1 MALLPMLL
9 AVACTDKKPSA
20 PATSGQS
27 CDSLIVKID
36 SLGVAFTLRADI
48 PAANSALQQNLAD
61 YIASKLFMPEDS
73 IAAPT
78 YNGDLHTFLKDCARI
93 KWQEMESDTF
103 DGYPE
108 ALGPDDDGI
117 TAAEAREMAA
127 MAAATDSIF
136 LSSGETAFRMVYDD
150 DSLASWQYDYFY
162 YNQET
167 AHPSMGVA
175 GITMRK
181 GDGRVLMHNDLL
193 HGTDNAEFRLL
204 LKEALRQWIA
214 DNWEQPTDTD
224 EELRDCLSPDVTA
237 DLDNLPLPVDPPF
250 LTRDGIALPYDDGEL
265 LWNACMPVLPY
276 GKVRPFLNM

>member
-1 MALLPMLL
+1 MKRTILLALLPMLL

-136 LSSGETAFRMVYDD
+136 LSSGETAFRMVC
-150 DSLASWQYDYFY
+150 SRVEHCPRTTL
-162 YNQET
+162 NPLT
-167 AHPSMGVA
+167 AFAIRFWP
-175 GITMRK
+175 RK
-181 GDGRVLMHNDLL
+181 RIVN
-193 HGTDNAEFRLL
+193 NRSC
-204 LKEALRQWIA
+204 IA
-214 DNWEQPTDTD
+214 I
-224 EELRDCLSPDVTA
+224 
-237 DLDNLPLPVDPPF
+237 
-250 LTRDGIALPYDDGEL
+250 IA
-265 LWNACMPVLPY
+265 
-276 GKVRPFLNM
+276 F